1 MKISIRSIAGVKFA
15 GTIDQALSLEKI
27 ASELRTAFDSVGFRT
42 DVRVSIDG
50 KKAAIFFGY
59 KCAQEKKPLISRMAM
74 LDTAK
79 HGKSFIWTKDGVE
92 SNRGQLDWIQ
102 KIYMNNLTNDIL
114 DANNVVAE
122 IQVQFKDAIR
132 TGVIGKDGKE
142 IIKHKL
148 REIMFV
154 RSVETGGVR
163 QFGKEPND
171 TSFCTNALFE
181 KGLAPTRLPLRRF
194 KNELCDAIAI
204 AVVNGKFDA
213 ERDFS
218 ENRLVQILQD
228 DPSLIKF
235 IIHNA
240 GEEFLRVY
248 GLALEKH
255 DVRLAKYACSVDPRN
270 ANYFNTLDV
279 QVEALNTHG
288 LAAIKFID
296 NPSSFLKGHVIVNW
310 PNAYKVLAD
319 LDAIRLENQDAPPC
333 PCFKPVK
340 KIRKAKEVKEVVKAV
355 KEAKE
360 IKKAVKQPKAKVVPK
375 AKNIKQVVKTV
386 KKLTEGKVKAK
397 PVVKDKAK
405 KELAA
410 LAAVEVAVQAVVK
423 TMVEPK
429 TEPIVETTPMAE
441 AMVKA
446 VAKRARKA
454 KEVKTETLI
463 EAAKEIGKLEIV
475 TVTEPTIEP
484 VQEVVTEAPVKQ
496 PKEFTKPYCKL
507 VGMDGNTYAVLG
519 AVARALKKAGRA
531 DLAEEFR
538 AKATTS
544 NYDQLLVTA
553 MEYVEIN

>member
-27 ASELRTAFDSVGFRT
+27 ASELRSAYADVGFKT

-50 KKAAIFFGY
+50 NKAAIFFGY
-59 KCAQEKKPLISRMAM
+59 KCAQEKKPLVSSMAL
-74 LDTAK
+74 LDSSK
-79 HGKSFIWTKDGVE
+79 HGKSFVWTKEGIK
-92 SNRGQLDWIQ
+92 SHRGNLDWIQ
-102 KIYMNNLTNDIL
+102 KIYMNNLTNDVL
-114 DANNVVAE
+114 DANNVIAE
-122 IQVQFKDAIR
+122 IKIQFKDAIR

-148 REIMFV
+148 GNIMYI

-181 KGLAPTRLPLRRF
+181 KGLAPTKLPLRRF

-255 DVRLAKYACSVDPRN
+255 DVKLAKYACSVDPRN

-279 QVEALNTHG
+279 QVEALNVHG
-288 LAAIKFID
+288 LAAIKFVD

-355 KEAKE
+355 KEAKA
-360 IKKAVKQPKAKVVPK
+360 KKEDVAKVVK
-375 AKNIKQVVKTV
+375 AKS
-386 KKLTEGKVKAK
+386 VKA
-397 PVVKDKAK
+397 DKEMK
-405 KELAA
+405 A

-475 TVTEPTIEP
+475 TITEPVIEE
-484 VQEVVTEAPVKQ
+484 VKSEEVVNPVK
-496 PKEFTKPYCKL
+496 PEAKEFTKPSCKL
-507 VGMDGNTYAVLG
+507 IGMDGNTYAVLG

-538 AKATTS
+538 AKATTG
-544 NYDQLLVTA
+544 NYDQLLATA